1 MFKDII
7 SQVVKSNVMDTFM
20 CAQCS
25 ASYVGESTCHF
36 YTRVSEHRGLSPHT
50 GLPTRTVPKSN
61 AYKHFLETGHEIH
74 LENVKVLHCVYRG
87 NLKCCYPAKVQLVV
101 RLPPGR
107 RGVLSPN
114 HVTPIFFDILDLK
127 DSEKFGMT
135 FWAYSYLLENL
146 KKV

>member
-1 MFKDII
+1 MH
-7 SQVVKSNVMDTFM
+7 S
-20 CAQCS
+20 
-25 ASYVGESTCHF
+25 
-36 YTRVSEHRGLSPHT
+36 
-50 GLPTRTVPKSN
+50 VPKFN
-61 AYKHFLETGHEIH
+61 VNKHFLETGHEIH

-146 KKV
+146 KKVLKNHHFLEKLENLYSLIVLTKYY